1 MFFLFIWVW
10 RLKAL
15 QEKTHAISSTKM
27 GCIDSHIYRAF
38 YVFTC
43 SQNLSQNCKHAL
55 QRSMFFY
62 MTYSW
67 TISNHIEKLHEVSS
81 AKRFNFSQDLNINK
95 IKKQHRMWEKT
106 CVYGKLAIIHFQ
118 LQFCHVYNINY
129 KDCFANALC
138 LLYLI
143 L

>member
-1 MFFLFIWVW
+1 
-10 RLKAL
+10 
-15 QEKTHAISSTKM
+15 M
-27 GCIDSHIYRAF
+27 GCIDSHIYRTF